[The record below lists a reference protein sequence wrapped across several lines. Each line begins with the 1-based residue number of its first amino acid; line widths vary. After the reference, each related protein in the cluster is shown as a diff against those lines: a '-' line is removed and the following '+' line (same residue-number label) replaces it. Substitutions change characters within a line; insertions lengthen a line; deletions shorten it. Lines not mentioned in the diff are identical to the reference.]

1 MLTILEGA
9 TDMKPDITHKIAME
23 LEQAIV
29 SERQVVYILVELR
42 KLLEL
47 QGLDRDARY
56 RGLIFCCDWAVHPAL
71 NRESAKVI
79 TLLFD
84 RYETSYRNEPVGVS
98 QAGIPELIEFCDH
111 SRFRQQFIEACEEN
125 NISALAVRN
134 DGWWRSFLAQFSE
147 VVRDCPIEA
156 KAETTTYVTR
166 VTVSATDPK
175 SIGIFNRE
183 FAISW
188 MWECRD
194 RQYPNTV
201 STLF

>member
-1 MLTILEGA
+1 MTEKRSV
-9 TDMKPDITHKIAME
+9 DMKPDIVRKITNE
-23 LEQAIV
+23 LNQEIV

-56 RGLIFCCDWAVHPAL
+56 RALIFSCDWAVHPAL
-71 NRESAKVI
+71 NRESAKLI

-84 RYETSYRNEPVGVS
+84 RYETSYRKEPVGVS
-98 QAGIPELIEFCDH
+98 QAGIPELVEFCDH
-111 SRFRQQFIEACEEN
+111 SRFRQQFIEACEQN
-125 NISALAVRN
+125 DIPALEVRE
-134 DGWWRSFLAQFSE
+134 DGWWHSFLAQFSE

-175 SIGIFNRE
+175 SIGIFNRD

-194 RQYPNTV
+194 RQHANTV

>member
-1 MLTILEGA
+1 
-9 TDMKPDITHKIAME
+9 MKPHLVCKITNE
-23 LEQAIV
+23 LNQEIV
-29 SERQVVYILVELR
+29 AERQAVYILVELR

-47 QGLDRDARY
+47 RGLDKDARY
-56 RGLIFCCDWAVHPAL
+56 RALIFCCDWAVHPAL
-71 NRESAKVI
+71 NRESAKQI

-84 RYETSYRNEPVGVS
+84 QYEMSYRKEPVGVS
-98 QAGIPELIEFCDH
+98 QAGIPELVEFCDH
-111 SRFRQQFIEACEEN
+111 SRFREQFIEACEQN
-125 NISALAVRN
+125 DISALAVR
-134 DGWWRSFLAQFSE
+134 DDRWWRSFLTQFSE

-166 VTVSATDPK
+166 VTVSVTDPK
-175 SIGIFNRE
+175 SIGIYNRD

>member
-1 MLTILEGA
+1 MTENRSV
-9 TDMKPDITHKIAME
+9 DMKSDIVRKITNE
-23 LEQAIV
+23 LNQEIV
-29 SERQVVYILVELR
+29 SERQAVYILVELR

-56 RGLIFCCDWAVHPAL
+56 RALIFSCDWAVHPAL
-71 NRESAKVI
+71 NRESAKLI

-84 RYETSYRNEPVGVS
+84 RYETSYRKEPVGVS
-98 QAGIPELIEFCDH
+98 QAGIPELVEFCDH
-111 SRFRQQFIEACEEN
+111 SRFRQQFIEACEQN
-125 NISALAVRN
+125 DIPALAVRD
-134 DGWWRSFLAQFSE
+134 DGWWHSFLVQFSE

-175 SIGIFNRE
+175 SIGIFNRD